1 MNSPEIG
8 PKFKNIK
15 PEEIS
20 DTSVYTG
27 SLSMINLERN
37 EILEKLN
44 SLDTK
49 GVSKDDLEVTGLKFR
64 LKELSEQEKEIRES
78 MKK

>member
-8 PKFKNIK
+8 PKFKNIN

-44 SLDTK
+44 SLNAK
-49 GVSKDDLEVTGLKFR
+49 GVNQDDLKVTGLKFR
-64 LKELSEQEKEIRES
+64 LKELSEQEKEIRDS
-78 MKK
+78 MKN